1 MFHQPSSTA
10 RGVIIGHLGV
20 AFAARRGWPR
30 APLAWLLVA
39 TFAPDIWRILLAQTR
54 YGWWPSNTY
63 SHALP
68 WSAMLATVLASL
80 AWLILRDGPAAIVVA
95 LLVAT
100 HVALD
105 MISGWKPLWLG
116 GPVGLDLQHVE
127 QAEFLVEAVL
137 AWLGWRLL
145 TRANAPR
152 WLTTKTALLVMLA
165 AQLLYLSSSYNDR
178 PADKRC
184 LAYPFAAC
192 WRRL

>member
-1 MFHQPSSTA
+1 MRETLCRDPRAGHLAHPAGPDPIWLVALQYLLTFPAVERHAGLGAGVAGVADSARRTGSDRRRTA
-10 RGVIIGHLGV
+10 RRLACRTGHD
-20 AFAARRGWPR
+20 FR
-30 APLAWLLVA
+30 
-39 TFAPDIWRILLAQTR
+39 
-54 YGWWPSNTY
+54 
-63 SHALP
+63 
-68 WSAMLATVLASL
+68 
-80 AWLILRDGPAAIVVA
+80 
-95 LLVAT
+95 
-100 HVALD
+100 
-105 MISGWKPLWLG
+105 WKPLWLG

-165 AQLLYLSSSYNDR
+165 AQLVYLSSSYNDR

-192 WRRL
+192 WRKL